1 MFIDSLEKIHEITRA
16 FSTTIF
22 AVDPN
27 IKLSLTPLV
36 SLSLN
41 ADSINSQIDEVREL
55 MQLTKNKQTQDLF
68 LAIRHA
74 ELLSERSSNVLLKT
88 IEEPGEHIHIIL
100 LTKKPFQL
108 LPTIRSRSMLF
119 YLKTSGN
126 LISPPDVSAEIL
138 DYAKK
143 LLVADKDNLINL
155 TEELAKRKPKK
166 SDPDPNNDK
175 AFILKIIETTIEL
188 AYKSFYKT
196 NNQLFLKKVEGL
208 DQAYQNISK
217 NGNKKLQLLA
227 NLI

>member
-1 MFIDSLEKIHEITRA
+1 
-16 FSTTIF
+16 
-22 AVDPN
+22 
-27 IKLSLTPLV
+27 
-36 SLSLN
+36 
-41 ADSINSQIDEVREL
+41 
-55 MQLTKNKQTQDLF
+55 
-68 LAIRHA
+68 
-74 ELLSERSSNVLLKT
+74 
-88 IEEPGEHIHIIL
+88 
-100 LTKKPFQL
+100 
-108 LPTIRSRSMLF
+108 MLF

>member
-1 MFIDSLEKIHEITRA
+1 MFIDSLEKIPQVVRA

-22 AVDPN
+22 TVDPD
-27 IKLSLTPLV
+27 IPLDLKPLV
-36 SLSLN
+36 SLSLAAN
-41 ADSINSQIDEVREL
+41 SIDSQIDEVREL
-55 MQLTKNKQTQDLF
+55 MQLTKNKQTKELF

-88 IEEPGEHIHIIL
+88 IEEPGDHIHILL

-108 LPTIRSRSMLF
+108 LPTIRSRAMLF

-126 LISPPDVSAEIL
+126 LVSPPDVPSEIL

-143 LLVADKDNLINL
+143 LLVADKDHLIQL
-155 TEELAKRKPKK
+155 TEELVKRKPKK
-166 SDPDPNNDK
+166 SDPDPDNDK
-175 AFILKIIETTIEL
+175 TFILKVIETTIEL

-196 NNQLFLKKVEGL
+196 GNQLFLKKVSGL
-208 DQAYQNISK
+208 DLAYQNISK

>member
-22 AVDPN
+22 AVAPN

-196 NNQLFLKKVEGL
+196 NNQLFLKKV
-208 DQAYQNISK
+208 
-217 NGNKKLQLLA
+217 
-227 NLI
+227 

>member
-1 MFIDSLEKIHEITRA
+1 
-16 FSTTIF
+16 
-22 AVDPN
+22 
-27 IKLSLTPLV
+27 
-36 SLSLN
+36 
-41 ADSINSQIDEVREL
+41 
-55 MQLTKNKQTQDLF
+55 MQLTKNKQTQDFF

-100 LTKKPFQL
+100 LTQKPFQL

-126 LISPPDVSAEIL
+126 LVSPPDVSAEIL

-166 SDPDPNNDK
+166 SDPDPDNDQ